1 METKHTSNEEIKIN
15 QKYFDLNEDENI
27 LKFVRY
33 R

>member
-1 METKHTSNEEIKIN
+1 METKHTSNEIKIN